1 MPFYN
6 YKAVAVDGKMVNG
19 VVEMPSIA
27 DATDFLMQQ
36 DLTPLKIDLTNS
48 NSTVGIKKSNVSWF
62 SSGGKIADQ
71 VTEFTRELAI
81 MLSSSMP
88 LDRSLSILQG
98 LTHSEKM
105 ADIIGDV
112 TERVR
117 QGSTLG
123 DAFSQHHVFSEFYV
137 NMVRAGEIGGAL
149 DVTLVR
155 LSEYMERSKALRQTV
170 ASAMIYPAIL
180 LFVAVVSLI
189 ILLGF
194 VVPKFADLFSD
205 MGASLPVPTQIVMSM
220 GDWVSNYWWL
230 LAAVIGGSVGGL
242 HKLLQQ
248 DKFRANFDAKLLKVP
263 MVGDLI
269 AKMEISRMSRT
280 FGTMLS
286 GGVAIEQALSI
297 CLTTVGNRAL
307 QQDLRIAVVA
317 LKEGKMLSEILME
330 RGNFP
335 ALSLHMIQVG
345 EETGQLEDMLLKIA
359 DIYETEMDGAVK
371 QLLALLEP
379 VMILGLGLMIAG
391 IILSILVGILEINE
405 LVF

>member
-1 MPFYN
+1 
-6 YKAVAVDGKMVNG
+6 
-19 VVEMPSIA
+19 
-27 DATDFLMQQ
+27 L
-36 DLTPLKIDLTNS
+36 
-48 NSTVGIKKSNVSWF
+48 
-62 SSGGKIADQ
+62 GGKVADQ

-88 LDRSLSILQG
+88 LDRSLIILQG
-98 LTHSEKM
+98 LTHSEEM
-105 ADIIGDV
+105 ADIISDI
-112 TERVR
+112 TDRVR
-117 QGSTLG
+117 RGSTLA
-123 DAFSQHHVFSEFYV
+123 DAFAQHRAFSGFYV
-137 NMVRAGEIGGAL
+137 NMVRAGEAGGAL
-149 DVTLVR
+149 DVTLTR
-155 LSEYMERSKALRQTV
+155 LAEYMERSKGLRQTV

-180 LFVAVVSLI
+180 LLVAVVSLI
-189 ILLGF
+189 VLLGF

-205 MGASLPVPTQIVMSM
+205 MGASLPVPTQVVMAM
-220 GDWVSNYWWL
+220 GDWVANYWWL
-230 LAAVIGGSVGGL
+230 LAVVIGGSL
-242 HKLLQQ
+242 WSFRQLLQQ
-248 DKFRANFDAKLLKVP
+248 DEFREKFDTRLLKVP
-263 MVGDLI
+263 LVGDLI
-269 AKMEISRMSRT
+269 AKMEISRLART

-307 QQDLRIAVVA
+307 QQDLHIAVAA
-317 LKEGKMLSEILME
+317 LKEGKMLGEILME

-345 EETGQLEDMLLKIA
+345 EETGQLEEMLLKIA

-371 QLLALLEP
+371 RLLALLEP